1 MKRRVS
7 ESANQRIYDAAV
19 TRLAQRGYGYD
30 ARLCDADIV
39 GFAKALGDDV
49 QAMVQFQQRDGE
61 WTIDL
66 RRVRATELVPQVY
79 GGYSGALGA
88 RLGHVLWFVA
98 NVRDGGQPER
108 GWTPDEIEAAVDLLI
123 AHGLPWLEDP
133 QAAKPW
139 EMPALRWPEFVEAV
153 MSIAGPALLA
163 QGYRAA
169 SQTLAG
175 NFPYPYFVKPLPDGE
190 YALIEFQVCYSL
202 DPERFLFDVRL
213 QRKTNDNP
221 LDFGGAYE
229 EWRAVSLGQLVW
241 RRRWPDDE
249 AWSVAAVK
257 SLLWQYADR
266 AELAD
271 RLREVLAHVTHI
283 ARPWLEGDLERGD
296 RAAVT
301 IQFTG
306 NEEE

>member
-1 MKRRVS
+1 MKRQVS
-7 ESANQRIYDAAV
+7 ASANQRVFDAAV

-30 ARLCDADIV
+30 ARLCDADMV

-49 QAMVQFQQRDGE
+49 QAIVQFQRRGDE
-61 WTIDL
+61 WTINLL
-66 RRVRATELVPQVY
+66 RVKSAEMGAHVY
-79 GGYSGALGA
+79 GGYAGALGA
-88 RLGHVLWFVA
+88 RLGQVLWFVA
-98 NVRDGGQPER
+98 NVRDGGQPDR
-108 GWTPDEIEAAVDLLI
+108 WWTPDEIDAAVDLLI

-133 QAAKPW
+133 LAPKPW
-139 EMPALRWPEFVEAV
+139 EMPTLRWLEFAAAV
-153 MSIAGPALLA
+153 RDIAGPELVK
-163 QGYRAA
+163 QGYRVAEYSLA
-169 SQTLAG
+169 S

-213 QRKTNDNP
+213 QRKRTDNP
-221 LDFGGAYE
+221 LDFGGAYG

-241 RRRWPDDE
+241 RTRWSDAE

-271 RLREVLAHVTHI
+271 RLREVLGHVPHI
-283 ARPWLEGDLERGD
+283 AQPWLEGDLDVRGD
-296 RAAVT
+296 HAADT
-301 IQFTG
+301 I
-306 NEEE
+306 